1 MKKKILLGICVVLL
15 FALCACTDKPGREE
29 TESWTQGAVQTEDK
43 FTRTEEMETIEEFG
57 AEENEEE
64 EIVEG
69 PITEES
75 ITKDPVTEESI
86 TQGPTTE
93 ESAETNPTVFE
104 NIITELSGYPVLNY
118 TLMGATQ
125 TIEYAQYNG
134 PMYEMLSGPEGAIS
148 YTLGDVTGDG
158 LEELMVSLYIVGN
171 NLSDMWQDTYIY
183 EIDADTNTLTEILF
197 ISADGCEQYAP
208 GFPNNFGA
216 VVNSDGTLLLTVA
229 TNDYGYDKPSSSKTI
244 VLAYEDGMWKTKE

>member
-1 MKKKILLGICVVLL
+1 MKKQIKKKMIAGICAVLL
-15 FALCACTDKPGREE
+15 CALCACTNTQKQREE
-29 TESWTQGAVQTEDK
+29 TESRTQEAVVKEDK
-43 FTRTEEMETIEEFG
+43 FTRTEEMETTEEFG

-64 EIVEG
+64 EIVEE
-69 PITEES
+69 PTIEE
-75 ITKDPVTEESI
+75 
-86 TQGPTTE
+86 PTTE
-93 ESAETNPTVFE
+93 NTTVFE
-104 NIITELSGYPVLNY
+104 NITTELSGYPVLKY

-148 YTLGDVTGDG
+148 YMLGDVTGDG

-229 TNDYGYDKPSSSKTI
+229 TNDYGFDKPSSSKTV
-244 VLAYEDGMWKTKE
+244 VLVCENGMWKTKE